1 VTVGEESD
9 ADLVLRALG
18 GEDRAFTTLMR
29 RHKPALYGFVRRY
42 VGDAD
47 AAVDVVQETFVA
59 AWKALARFDDRRAF
73 PVWLRAIALNK
84 CRDRARRLAVRRFI
98 LGEKDD
104 QSSEAQAQAD
114 PAPDGEESVVSAQ
127 RRAAVQ
133 KAIDRLPTKLKEPL
147 LLTYF
152 DELTQRQDR
161 RDARLPCPPAACGA
175 SRPLGDLSLRSSGAR
190 TPSCVE
196 LVWAGRLTFPQW
208 EAPSPRLLFRS

>member
-1 VTVGEESD
+1 MTVGEESD

-133 KAIDRLPTKLKEPL
+133 KAIDRLPTKLKGPL
-147 LLTYF
+147 LLTYCG
-152 DELTQRQDR
+152 ELTQQEAALLVGVSVKTVETRVYRARQQLAELLDR
-161 RDARLPCPPAACGA
+161 SAI
-175 SRPLGDLSLRSSGAR
+175 
-190 TPSCVE
+190 
-196 LVWAGRLTFPQW
+196 
-208 EAPSPRLLFRS
+208 